1 MNNIETWGRYRHK
14 EPGGAW
20 GKIRE
25 MERKNP
31 FLLLDPAPLP
41 REGDRALEVC
51 LVRGEA
57 IESRHRVHV
66 VVTDGNG
73 ETVHQWGNP
82 ELNFFPRSAVKLMQ
96 ACSWVSRGFDL
107 GGKVTPVDLAL
118 ACASH
123 EGEKDQVKE
132 VGDWLKRINATE
144 ADLECGAHYPYSVAA
159 THELVRAGQKPS
171 QLHNNCSGKHA
182 GLLTFC
188 RACDW
193 ESANYTSYDHPVQA
207 AIRDTLGEFFGLDV
221 GKAPWGI
228 DGCGIPTYSMP
239 LGKIAAGMGK
249 LADPSGLKA
258 PLGEAVR
265 TLNSAIA
272 QKPHFIGGTESFCSK
287 IVAESEGRV
296 FAKMGAEGVYG
307 AWIPQAGIG
316 LALKCE
322 DGAARAPE
330 VAMAA
335 VLRELG
341 FPIGFFSPLVKRW
354 SGEIVGQFICA

>member
-1 MNNIETWGRYRHK
+1 
-14 EPGGAW
+14 
-20 GKIRE
+20 

-31 FLLLDPAPLP
+31 FLLLDPGPLP
-41 REGDRALEVC
+41 RTGEKALEVC

-66 VVTDGNG
+66 MVCDGKG
-73 ETVHQWGNP
+73 DTVHQWGNP
-82 ELNFFPRSAVKLMQ
+82 ELAFFPRSAVKIMQ
-96 ACSWVSRGFDL
+96 ATTWVSRGFEL
-107 GGKVTPVDLAL
+107 SGKVTETDLAL

-123 EGEKDQVKE
+123 EGERDQVKE
-132 VGDWLKRINATE
+132 IGHWLERIGATE
-144 ADLECGAHYPYSVAA
+144 ADLECGAHYPYSVPASQV
-159 THELVRAGQKPS
+159 LVRRGEKPS
-171 QLHNNCSGKHA
+171 QLHNSCSGKHT

-188 RACDW
+188 KACEW
-193 ESANYTSYDHPVQA
+193 ETANYTSYDHPVQA
-207 AIRDTLGEFFGLDV
+207 AIRDTFGEFFDMDV

-228 DGCGIPTYSMP
+228 DGCGIPTYSMS

-249 LADPSGLKA
+249 LADPSRLKA
-258 PLGEAVR
+258 PVGEAVR
-265 TLNSAIA
+265 TLNAAIA
-272 QKPHFIGGTESFCSK
+272 NKPHFIGGTESFCSK
-287 IVAESEGRV
+287 VVAESEGKV

-341 FPIGFFSPLVKRW
+341 FPIGFFSPLVKSW
-354 SGEIVGQFICA
+354 SGEIVGQFIYA